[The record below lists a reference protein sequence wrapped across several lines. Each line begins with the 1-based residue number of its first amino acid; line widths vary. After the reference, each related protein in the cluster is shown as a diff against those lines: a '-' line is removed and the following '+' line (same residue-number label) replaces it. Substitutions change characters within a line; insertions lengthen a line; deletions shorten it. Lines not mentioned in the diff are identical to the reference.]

1 MNKEPLVASLAHVLD
16 GKLKNL
22 EQNAARDGGHQCSG
36 FVLAVDAQVFS

>member
-22 EQNAARDGGHQCSG
+22 EQNAARAMVGTNAV
-36 FVLAVDAQVFS
+36 VLFWL